1 MPKGVDKTCVKCG
14 ERFRTMKI
22 FTYYCPKCEG
32 ARESHEVTKR
42 CSLCGATYNT
52 SNSRGRRCPECIA
65 AIDHGV
71 AYRPSKH
78 EGNSVRGAV
87 YEGDG
92 WTQKSK
98 SEHNINVVLK
108 EARPE
113 KGESPFSYGKIMARL
128 SKE

>member
-1 MPKGVDKTCVKCG
+1 
-14 ERFRTMKI
+14 MKI
-22 FTYYCPKCEG
+22 FAYYCPKCEG
-32 ARESHEVTKR
+32 ARECHEVIKK

-52 SNSRGRRCPECIA
+52 SDSRGRICPECVA
-65 AIDHGV
+65 ATRHGKV
-71 AYRPSKH
+71 YRPRKH
-78 EGNSVRGAV
+78 EGNLTSGAI

-92 WTQKSK
+92 WNQKSK
-98 SEHNINVVLK
+98 SAHNINVVLK